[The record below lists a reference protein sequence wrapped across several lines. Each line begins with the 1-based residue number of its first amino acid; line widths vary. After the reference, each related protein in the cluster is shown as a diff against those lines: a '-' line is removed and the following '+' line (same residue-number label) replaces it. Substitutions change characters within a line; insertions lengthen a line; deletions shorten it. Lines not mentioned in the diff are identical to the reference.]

1 MGNQLKKKERHALL
15 TNTNDSSEAA
25 RAARVVRVRKE
36 NRQYVHIPARLLH
49 DLGPVVAADLA
60 EGLIAVDDREID
72 DLCVGQKERAVRCKG
87 EKKHN
92 KLNLIGYYLT
102 INIQ

>member
-1 MGNQLKKKERHALL
+1 
-15 TNTNDSSEAA
+15 
-25 RAARVVRVRKE
+25 VRI

-72 DLCVGQKERAVRCKG
+72 DLCVGQKKRAVR
-87 EKKHN
+87 
-92 KLNLIGYYLT
+92 
-102 INIQ
+102 